1 MSGNPKQ
8 RPHDEADDL
17 VGHQEEDGG
26 DHDED
31 EDHAGGDHGLAPR
44 RPGDPGH
51 LGADF
56 ANKLDWILRHAHTLK
71 GSGRSGGTRTPGPRF
86 WRPMLYQLSYTP
98 AVSPFLI
105 AYLTILVTTPAPT
118 VRPPSRIAKRR

>member
-17 VGHQEEDGG
+17 VCRQEENCS
-26 DHDED
+26 DHNED

-56 ANKLDWILRHAHTLK
+56 AHELDWILRRHTNTLNE
-71 GSGRSGGTRTPGPRF
+71 SGRSGGTRTPGPRF

-98 AVSPFLI
+98 KS
-105 AYLTILVTTPAPT
+105 
-118 VRPPSRIAKRR
+118 RPYSLLNDLGDNTRADGASALADREAQA